1 MTELQ
6 QHIIEQL
13 NVQPIIEPKQEIQ
26 KRVDFLKSFL
36 KKSGAKGFV
45 LGISGGQDSAL
56 AGKLAQIA
64 VEQLNAELAG
74 LKWTPTLWHGDV
86 TPEVYNQYAIYKLKA
101 LYLPYGEQRDI
112 KDAVTVVEDFI
123 FPDSV
128 ESFNIKDTVDA
139 FKGTYENLALL
150 NPHSGR
156 RLQDYHKGNV
166 KARVRMTTQYAYAG
180 ELGYLV
186 IGTDHAAEA
195 VSGFFTK
202 GGDGQA
208 DLLPLSGLS
217 KRQGK
222 SLLRE
227 LNAPEIVIT
236 KAPTADLLDNKSG
249 QRDET
254 ELGIT
259 YEEIDDYL
267 EGKTIPVSSSDIIEN
282 RYLATMHKRQAPVA
296 LSDTWWK

>member
-13 NVQPIIEPKQEIQ
+13 DVNPVIDPKQEIQ

-36 KKSGAKGFV
+36 QKSGAKGFV

-74 LKWTPTLWHGDV
+74 LEWSPTLWNEDV
-86 TPEVYNQYAIYKLKA
+86 SSEDYEKYAIYKLKA
-101 LYLPYGEQRDI
+101 LYLPYGEQNDI
-112 KDAVTVVEDFI
+112 KDAITVVEDFI
-123 FPDSV
+123 HPDSA
-128 ESFNIKDTVDA
+128 EFFNIKETVDS
-139 FKGTYENLALL
+139 FKDTYENW
-150 NPHSGR
+150 NPSSMYNGR
-156 RLQDYHKGNV
+156 ELQDYHKGNV

-208 DLLPLSGLS
+208 DILPLSGLN

-222 SLLRE
+222 ALLRE

-259 YEEIDDYL
+259 YDELDDYL
-267 EGKTIPVSSSDIIEN
+267 EGKTLTDEANKIIEN
-282 RYLATMHKRQAPVA
+282 RYLKTMHKRQPPVA
-296 LSDTWWK
+296 LTDIWWK